1 MPKELSYC
9 IRKELEKYMLADVVT
24 RVDQRMPIRIDQA
37 YTRADLAYTR
47 VDLAY
52 LWTCRSFWS

>member
-37 YTRADLAYTR
+37 YTR